1 MIHLIKKNILGICI
15 ILLSV
20 NSYSQNN
27 ESKAKAYFNQ
37 YLTSKE
43 QFKLIAKSL
52 PTLEQCN
59 AVFKEVYAKRYYE
72 FVSTLDK
79 EIDSAFSKLDF
90 EKHKDCKIESVN
102 TSTLN
107 SEKNS
112 FNGGMDEFQHVFK
125 PNIVFYRV
133 TYVLEDGSES
143 YNSFYKYFVNIDGN
157 WLFFANPGIV
167 FRE

>member
-1 MIHLIKKNILGICI
+1 MIHYIKNIIACICF
-15 ILLSV
+15 ILLGV

-27 ESKAKAYFNQ
+27 NEAKDYFNQ
-37 YLTSKE
+37 YLNSKE

-52 PTLEQCN
+52 PTLEQCHT
-59 AVFKEVYAKRYYE
+59 VFKKEYAKSYYE
-72 FVSTLDK
+72 FISTLDK

-90 EKHKDCKIESVN
+90 ENHKDCKIESVS

-133 TYVLEDGSES
+133 TYILEDGSES